1 MRKTALIG
9 INRLRIGSDGH
20 GITTLVGFHG
30 CPLRCRF
37 CLNPQ
42 CFSPVNRFREWS
54 PEEVMRVLQ
63 KDELYFI
70 ASGGGATFGGGEP
83 LLHSS
88 FILDIL
94 HQGAKRW
101 HTTVESS
108 LNVPFENI
116 EPLIP
121 FVDEY
126 IVDIKDMNPLIY
138 ESYTGKN
145 NDLVKSN
152 LERLV
157 NDGVGNRIVCRIPH
171 IPDFNTS
178 EDQNQSQRELREM
191 GITRIERFNYFNN
204 SKTYD
209 GKREM

>member
-1 MRKTALIG
+1 
-9 INRLRIGSDGH
+9 
-20 GITTLVGFHG
+20 
-30 CPLRCRF
+30 
-37 CLNPQ
+37 
-42 CFSPVNRFREWS
+42 
-54 PEEVMRVLQ
+54 MRVLQ